1 MRSPRGSALQLKLW
15 KAIFLPVLGILIS
28 SASILYLIE
37 VLDSKEQFEYIN
49 RYQTEQIANSSEYAL
64 LFNDRNL
71 ISSNIHSL
79 LRQQDIVG
87 VSYFNN
93 QGNLIDSVGQTIESQ
108 GNLPRK
114 VQSHYLDEVDHY
126 ITIAPIYYAN
136 ISQTSL
142 TDTPF
147 LEPNSTILADAIG
160 LSKTPQQELLGWIQ
174 VSSSTK
180 RLKLDNIMTALLV
193 LVYLCVAIL
202 VCAFA
207 CWRYAFRIAAPWI
220 NINNSLELITSGDY
234 DKANSIKLP
243 SYLSKT
249 HESLRYI
256 SERLKNYRTE
266 LENEINQITKETRE
280 NAILLE
286 EKSAQLHIANKEAME
301 SNRLKTQF
309 LANISHE
316 VRTPLNAI
324 LGYSNLLQKDNL
336 CPQQQTYVDTIAQST
351 NDLLTTIGNIL
362 DFSKIEAGKTVVLDS
377 EDFNIKDTIDD
388 VLHSL
393 ASTPF
398 SETKDIDLIPSFH
411 SSLPDWVK
419 GDKTRL
425 RQILNNL
432 VGNAIKFTQQGSI
445 QVFASSTQL
454 SASELNIRIEV
465 VDTGCGIPNEK
476 LSQLF
481 KPFSQVD
488 SSHTRSYAG
497 TGLGLVITKKL
508 IEQMGGSIGVNSE
521 VEKGSNFYFNIRLQS
536 SSKSSDDLPPLNQ
549 HVIIY
554 EPGSN
559 YRAYLGNCLTQ
570 LSVSYDFTSSVE
582 HFMASLHSTKQAYQA
597 ALICTG
603 IKQTDAEEA
612 AELTHYLSQRF
623 QLPSIVLAKPSS
635 HLALHAQQYQL
646 ASHLVQKPI
655 SLKRLYSALH
665 NLSQPNTQLPA
676 PLLTNVVEDNST
688 WQHLQGLHMLAV
700 DDTAINLQLL
710 GHWLEPHHIHLSLAY
725 SGQQAI
731 DMAKQQHF
739 DLILM
744 DIQMPHM
751 DGMEATKH
759 LRQIDGYQDT
769 PIIALTAHALAQE
782 QQSILA
788 SGMNAYLTKPINEE
802 TLLNTLSEWCT
813 TNKNLTSQVEEEL
826 SEVFDLD
833 KALTMAGNRAQAAK
847 DLFDMLMQSLIE
859 DRRLLIHHFEH
870 HDLDKLI
877 ATVHRIH
884 GASKYSGTIELTK
897 HANYL
902 ETHLKELGFEE
913 VEEVFDDFMAS
924 LERLENAQTLIPW
937 PQASQTPEQ
946 TVTHQT
952 N

>member
-1 MRSPRGSALQLKLW
+1 MRSSSSSDLHFKLW
-15 KAIFLPVLGILIS
+15 KAIFLPVLGILIC
-28 SASILYLIE
+28 SAAILYVVE
-37 VLDSKEQFEYIN
+37 ALDNKEQFEYIN
-49 RYQTEQIANSSEYAL
+49 RYQAEQIANTSEYAL

-71 ISSNIHSL
+71 ISSNIHGL

-87 VSYFNN
+87 VSYFNS
-93 QGNLIDSVGQTIESQ
+93 QGDLIDSVGQIEAPQGTLPNQARSYYQDDISQ
-108 GNLPRK
+108 
-114 VQSHYLDEVDHY
+114 Y

-136 ISQTSL
+136 LNNNQLSEH
-142 TDTPF
+142 PF
-147 LEPNSTILADAIG
+147 NEPNSALLADAIG

-174 VSSSTK
+174 VSSSTQ
-180 RLKLDNIMTALLV
+180 RLSLDNIMIALLTLGY
-193 LVYLCVAIL
+193 LVVATLICAIL
-202 VCAFA
+202 
-207 CWRYAFRIAAPWI
+207 CWRYAARISQPWL
-220 NINNSLELITSGDY
+220 NITKSLSLITRGDY
-234 DKANSIKLP
+234 ETANAIRLP
-243 SYLSKT
+243 SYLNT
-249 HESLRYI
+249 TREALTYI

-280 NAILLE
+280 NSVLLE

-336 CPQQQTYVDTIAQST
+336 CPQQQVYVDTIAQST
-351 NDLLTTIGNIL
+351 NDLLATIGNIL
-362 DFSKIEAGKTVVLDS
+362 DFSKIEAGKMVVLES

-398 SETKDIDLIPSFH
+398 SEAKDIDLIPNFNE
-411 SSLPDWVK
+411 SLPDWVK

-432 VGNAIKFTQQGSI
+432 VGNAIKFTHKGSI
-445 QVFASSTQL
+445 QVFASSSQL
-454 SASELNIRIEV
+454 SATELDVRIEV
-465 VDTGCGIPNEK
+465 VDTGCGIANEK

-508 IEQMGGSIGVNSE
+508 IEQMGGSIAVNSE
-521 VEKGSNFYFNIRLQS
+521 LERGSNFYFNIRLQCS
-536 SSKSSDDLPPLNQ
+536 HKSSDALPPLNQ
-549 HVIIY
+549 HIIVY

-559 YRAYLGNCLTQ
+559 YREYLASCLTQ
-570 LSVSYDFTSSVE
+570 LSVSHDFTSSVE
-582 HFMASLHSTKQAYQA
+582 HFMTSLHNSKQAYQA

-603 IKQTDAEEA
+603 ITQTDAEEA
-612 AELTHYLSQRF
+612 AELTHYLAQRF
-623 QLPSIVLAKPSS
+623 QLPTLVLSKPSS
-635 HLALHAQQYQL
+635 HLTLHAQQYQL
-646 ASHLVQKPI
+646 ASRLAQKPI
-655 SLKRLYSALH
+655 SLKRLYAALQNLAQPDMLIAPPSAT
-665 NLSQPNTQLPA
+665 QPEQ
-676 PLLTNVVEDNST
+676 DT
-688 WQHLQGLHMLAV
+688 WQHLSGLHMLAV

-710 GHWLEPHHIHLSLAY
+710 GHWLEPHNIHLSLAY

-731 DMAKQQHF
+731 DMAQQQQF

-744 DIQMPHM
+744 DIQMPNM
-751 DGMEATKH
+751 DGMEATKQ
-759 LRQIDGYQDT
+759 LRKLEHYQET

-802 TLLNTLSEWCT
+802 TLLNTLSEWCS

-826 SEVFDLD
+826 SDVFDVE
-833 KALTMAGNRAQAAK
+833 KALSMAGNRVAAAK
-847 DLFDMLMQSLIE
+847 DLFDMLMQSLSE
-859 DRRLLIHHFEH
+859 DRRLLIHHFETQ
-870 HDLDKLI
+870 DLDKLI

-897 HANYL
+897 HANFL
-902 ETHLKELGFEE
+902 ETHLKELGFDE

-924 LERLENAQTLIPW
+924 LEHLENIQTLIPW
-937 PQASQTPEQ
+937 PQASQTPTQ
-946 TVTHQT
+946 TAAHPT

>member
-1 MRSPRGSALQLKLW
+1 MLPSSSSALQLKLW
-15 KAIFLPVLGILIS
+15 KAIFLPVFGILL
-28 SASILYLIE
+28 SASVIIYLVE
-37 VLDSKEQFEYIN
+37 VFDGKAQFEYIN
-49 RYQTEQIANSSEYAL
+49 RYQAEQAANASEYAL

-71 ISSNIHSL
+71 INSNIQSL

-87 VSYFNN
+87 ASYFNS
-93 QGNLIDSVGQTIESQ
+93 QGNLIDGVGQTNEPQ
-108 GNLPRK
+108 APLPSK
-114 VQSHYLDEVDHY
+114 PHSYYLDEADQY

-136 ISQTSL
+136 ISRTSL
-142 TDTPF
+142 SDTPF
-147 LEPNSTILADAIG
+147 LEPNSTILEDAIG
-160 LSKTPQQELLGWIQ
+160 LSKAPQQELLGWIQ
-174 VSSSTK
+174 VNSSTQ
-180 RLKLDNIMTALLV
+180 RLQLENISIALTVMGYFIFAALF
-193 LVYLCVAIL
+193 
-202 VCAFA
+202 CAFI
-207 CWRYAFRIAAPWI
+207 CWRYALRTASPWT
-220 NINNSLELITSGDY
+220 NITHSLALIISGDY
-234 DKANSIKLP
+234 DKARSIKLP
-243 SYLSKT
+243 NYLQKT
-249 HESLRYI
+249 QEALDYI

-324 LGYSNLLQKDNL
+324 LGYSNLLQKDIL
-336 CPQQQTYVDTIAQST
+336 SPQQQVYVDTIAQST

-362 DFSKIEAGKTVVLDS
+362 DFSKIEAGKMVVLDC

-398 SETKDIDLIPSFH
+398 SETKDIDLIPNFH
-411 SSLPDWVK
+411 SNMPDWVK

-432 VGNAIKFTQQGSI
+432 VGNAIKFTSTGSI
-445 QVFASSTQL
+445 RIFASCTQISPNDL
-454 SASELNIRIEV
+454 DIYVEV

-508 IEQMGGSIGVNSE
+508 IEQMGGNIGVNSE
-521 VEKGSNFYFNIRLQS
+521 LGRGSNFYFNIRLQS
-536 SSKSSDDLPPLNQ
+536 SSKTSEALPSLNK
-549 HVIIY
+549 HIIIY
-554 EPGSN
+554 EPSCN
-559 YRAYLGNCLTQ
+559 YREYLSNCLSQ
-570 LSVSYDFTSSVE
+570 LSATFDFTSSVE
-582 HFMASLHSTKQAYQA
+582 QFMSSLLNTERDYHA

-603 IKQTDAEEA
+603 LQQTDAEEA
-612 AELTHYLSQRF
+612 AELTYYLSKRY

-665 NLSQPNTQLPA
+665 NQTQSSTPVLEPLPSI
-676 PLLTNVVEDNST
+676 TEDNKV
-688 WQHLQGLHMLAV
+688 WQHLAGLHLLAV

-710 GHWLEPHHIHLSLAY
+710 GHWLEPHHINLSLAH

-731 DMAKQQHF
+731 DMANQQHF

-744 DIQMPHM
+744 DIQMPQM

-759 LRQIDGYQDT
+759 LRQIHGYQDT

-802 TLLNTLSEWCT
+802 TLLSTLSEWCT
-813 TNKNLTSQVEEEL
+813 TNKNFTSQVEEEL
-826 SEVFDLD
+826 SEVFDLN
-833 KALTMAGNRAQAAK
+833 KALSMAGNRAQAAR
-847 DLFDMLMQSLIE
+847 DLFEMLMQSLIE
-859 DRRLLIHHFEH
+859 DRRLLIHHFESR
-870 HDLDKLI
+870 DLDKLI

-897 HANYL
+897 HANFL

-913 VEEVFDDFMAS
+913 VEEVFADFLAS

-937 PQASQTPEQ
+937 PQGSQMPTQTASHP
-946 TVTHQT
+946 T